1 MESVREVRWRDD
13 RSVRVHDREQ
23 GRRRHPPV
31 AGLHYADATEPVS
44 LADLEHPRPIGPFPL
59 RLSRGFAHLSR
70 RDMAR
75 AFLFGRRMIRETFIH
90 VAGVGYR
97 IEERIWRSG
106 IRTWD
111 DFSAAPRPPRIG
123 QRLARRIEDEVER
136 SAEALRSGRHR
147 YFARKLP
154 SREQWRAFDAF
165 RRHVVYLDIETTGFS
180 IGRHAVTVVGVYD
193 GRRKRSFVQGDNL
206 EDLPGALRQ
215 AKMLVTFNGSRFDV
229 PFLRKAFPRMG
240 LDLIH
245 MDVLHSLRRLGFF
258 GGLKSIEAEMG
269 ISRSD
274 ETSGLRGSD
283 AIALWHAYEAGDDDA
298 LDLLLTYNLEDA
310 VNLEP
315 LAEFAYEALR
325 SLCLDRGYVTADR
338 YESDGHSVV
347 RLRPSRH
354 EDRAQAS

>member
-1 MESVREVRWRDD
+1 MRPSPQDVRVRDEDLGMESVREVRRRDD

-31 AGLHYADATEPVS
+31 TGLHHADATEPVPF
-44 LADLEHPRPIGPFPL
+44 ADLEHPRPIGPFPL
-59 RLSRGFAHLSR
+59 RLSRGFTHLSR

-75 AFLFGRRMIRETFIH
+75 AFLFGRRMIRETFVHI
-90 VAGVGYR
+90 AGVGYR

-154 SREQWRAFDAF
+154 SRDQWRAFDAF
-165 RRHVVYLDIETTGFS
+165 RRHV
-180 IGRHAVTVVGVYD
+180 
-193 GRRKRSFVQGDNL
+193 
-206 EDLPGALRQ
+206 
-215 AKMLVTFNGSRFDV
+215 
-229 PFLRKAFPRMG
+229 
-240 LDLIH
+240 
-245 MDVLHSLRRLGFF
+245 GFF

-283 AIALWHAYEAGDDDA
+283 AIALWHAYQAGDDDA

-315 LAEFAYEALR
+315 LAKFAYETLR

-338 YESDGHSVV
+338 YELDGHGAV

-354 EDRAQAS
+354 EDRAQVS

>member
-1 MESVREVRWRDD
+1 
-13 RSVRVHDREQ
+13 
-23 GRRRHPPV
+23 
-31 AGLHYADATEPVS
+31 
-44 LADLEHPRPIGPFPL
+44 
-59 RLSRGFAHLSR
+59 
-70 RDMAR
+70 
-75 AFLFGRRMIRETFIH
+75 MIRETFVHI
-90 VAGVGYR
+90 AGVGYR

-245 MDVLHSLRRLGFF
+245 MDVLHSLRRLGFV

-283 AIALWHAYEAGDDDA
+283 AIALWHAYQAGDDDA

>member
-1 MESVREVRWRDD
+1 MESVREVCRRDD

-97 IEERIWRSG
+97 IEDRIWRSG

-136 SAEALRSGRHR
+136 SAEALRMGRHR
-147 YFARKLP
+147 DFARKLP
-154 SREQWRAFDAF
+154 SRDQWRAFEAF
-165 RRHVVYLDIETTGFS
+165 RRQVVYLDIETTGFS
-180 IGRHAVTVVGVYD
+180 IGRHAVTVVGTYD

-206 EDLPGALRQ
+206 EDLPAVLRH
-215 AKMLVTFNGSRFDV
+215 ARLLVTFNGSRFDV
-229 PFLRKAFPRMG
+229 PFLRKAFPRMA
-240 LDLIH
+240 LDQIH
-245 MDVLHSLRRLGFF
+245 IDVLHPLRRLGFV
-258 GGLKSIEAEMG
+258 GGLKAIEAEMG

-274 ETSGLRGSD
+274 ETSGLRGFD
-283 AIALWHAYEAGDDDA
+283 AIRLWHAYEAGDDEA
-298 LDLLLTYNLEDA
+298 LDLLLAYNMEDA

-315 LAEFAYEALR
+315 LAEFAYETLR
-325 SLCLDRGYVTADR
+325 SLCLERGFVTADR
-338 YESDGHSVV
+338 YRPDRHS
-347 RLRPSRH
+347 
-354 EDRAQAS
+354 

>member
-1 MESVREVRWRDD
+1 MRAISPRRESASFARRIVSSTSAAACVRSCDGSENTSSIVPRSAPIRFSNSITSAFVTSTSPYTWDWNAPESVIMAPENPRNSWRPCRRTDSRCGPLPRMYAFVMRISAWNRLA
-13 RSVRVHDREQ
+13 RSAGGMI
-23 GRRRHPPV
+23 GRF
-31 AGLHYADATEPVS
+31 GFTT
-44 LADLEHPRPIGPFPL
+44 G
-59 RLSRGFAHLSR
+59 SR
-70 RDMAR
+70 
-75 AFLFGRRMIRETFIH
+75 
-90 VAGVGYR
+90 AGVV
-97 IEERIWRSG
+97 
-106 IRTWD
+106 T
-111 DFSAAPRPPRIG
+111 
-123 QRLARRIEDEVER
+123 RRIEDEVER

-193 GRRKRSFVQGDNL
+193 GRRKRSYVQGGNL

-245 MDVLHSLRRLGFF
+245 MDVLHSLRRLGFV

-283 AIALWHAYEAGDDDA
+283 AIALWHAYQAGDDDA

-338 YESDGHSVV
+338 SESDGQRVV
-347 RLRPSRH
+347 R
-354 EDRAQAS
+354 

>member
-1 MESVREVRWRDD
+1 MESVREVRRRDD

-31 AGLHYADATEPVS
+31 TGLHHADATEPVPF
-44 LADLEHPRPIGPFPL
+44 ADLEHPRPIGPFPL
-59 RLSRGFAHLSR
+59 RLSRGFTHLSR

-75 AFLFGRRMIRETFIH
+75 AFLFGRRMIRETFVHI
-90 VAGVGYR
+90 AGVGYR

-147 YFARKLP
+147 YFARQLP
-154 SREQWRAFDAF
+154 SREQWRAFDAV
-165 RRHVVYLDIETTGFS
+165 RRHGVYLDI
-180 IGRHAVTVVGVYD
+180 
-193 GRRKRSFVQGDNL
+193 
-206 EDLPGALRQ
+206 
-215 AKMLVTFNGSRFDV
+215 
-229 PFLRKAFPRMG
+229 
-240 LDLIH
+240 
-245 MDVLHSLRRLGFF
+245 
-258 GGLKSIEAEMG
+258 
-269 ISRSD
+269 

-283 AIALWHAYEAGDDDA
+283 AIALWHAYQAGDDDA

-338 YESDGHSVV
+338 YESDGHRAV
-347 RLRPSRH
+347 RLHPSRH
-354 EDRAQAS
+354 EDRAPVS

>member
-1 MESVREVRWRDD
+1 
-13 RSVRVHDREQ
+13 
-23 GRRRHPPV
+23 
-31 AGLHYADATEPVS
+31 
-44 LADLEHPRPIGPFPL
+44 
-59 RLSRGFAHLSR
+59 
-70 RDMAR
+70 
-75 AFLFGRRMIRETFIH
+75 
-90 VAGVGYR
+90 
-97 IEERIWRSG
+97 
-106 IRTWD
+106 
-111 DFSAAPRPPRIG
+111 
-123 QRLARRIEDEVER
+123 
-136 SAEALRSGRHR
+136 LRSGRHR

-154 SREQWRAFDAF
+154 SREQWHAFDAF

-215 AKMLVTFNGSRFDV
+215 AKMLVTFN
-229 PFLRKAFPRMG
+229 
-240 LDLIH
+240 
-245 MDVLHSLRRLGFF
+245 
-258 GGLKSIEAEMG
+258 
-269 ISRSD
+269 
-274 ETSGLRGSD
+274 
-283 AIALWHAYEAGDDDA
+283 
-298 LDLLLTYNLEDA
+298 LEDA